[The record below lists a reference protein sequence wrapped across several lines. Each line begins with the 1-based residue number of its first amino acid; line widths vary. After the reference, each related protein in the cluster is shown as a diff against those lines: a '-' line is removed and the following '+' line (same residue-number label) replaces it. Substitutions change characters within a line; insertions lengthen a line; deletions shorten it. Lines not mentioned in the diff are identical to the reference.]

1 MKILS
6 VMDPLEKLS
15 LELDT
20 TVGFMNVAAE
30 RGHEIHICTA
40 HDLYLDGEQAWAIAS
55 RVTIPQANQVQVLER
70 LSCSLDQYDCVWMRT
85 DPPVDQSFVHTTYLL
100 DFANTW
106 VINPPHLLRNF
117 NEKLYALKFIAHTP
131 HTRIASSPD
140 LIMDWLKA
148 SDESLI
154 VKPLD
159 GYGGLGVC
167 LLNAQDR
174 NARVTLELLTD
185 LGSKRVVVQKYL
197 PSARKGDHRVLVV
210 NGKVVGAILRTPQ
223 EDDHRGNIHVG
234 GKVTHLP
241 LNDEELKLCQR
252 VAKQLKADGIFFAGL
267 DLIGGMI
274 TEINITSPTGI
285 REYMALTGI
294 SVGEIFLKE
303 IETELQKGESIL

>member
-15 LELDT
+15 LEQDT
-20 TVGFMNVAAE
+20 TVGFINVAAE
-30 RGHEIHICTA
+30 CGHEVHICTP
-40 HDLYLDGEQAWAIAS
+40 HDLYLDGDQTWVWASQIK
-55 RVTIPQANQVQVLER
+55 VPEANNIDILKR
-70 LSCSLDQYDCVWMRT
+70 LNHSLDQYDCVWMRK
-85 DPPVDQSFVHTTYLL
+85 DPPVDQDFIHATYLL

-117 NEKLYALKFIAHTP
+117 NEKLYALKFIEHTP
-131 HTRIASSPD
+131 HTRVASSPNV
-140 LIMDWLKA
+140 IMDWLKA
-148 SDESLI
+148 SNESLI

-174 NARVTLELLTD
+174 NARVTLEMLTD
-185 LGSKRVVVQKYL
+185 LGRKRVVVQEYL

-241 LNDEELKLCQR
+241 LNGDELLLCEQ
-252 VAKQLKADGIFFAGL
+252 VAFQLKADGIFFAGL

-285 REYMALTGI
+285 REYKALTGI
-294 SVGEIFLKE
+294 SVGAVFIQE
-303 IETELQKGESIL
+303 IERELAKVGVSS

>member
-15 LELDT
+15 LEQDT
-20 TVGFMNVAAE
+20 TVGFMNVAVE
-30 RGHEIHICTA
+30 RGHEVHICTA
-40 HDLYLDGEQAWAIAS
+40 HDLYLDGDQAWAMVT
-55 RVTIPQANQVQVLER
+55 RVTMPKANQVQVQER
-70 LSCSLDQYDCVWMRT
+70 LNCSLTQYDCVWMRT
-85 DPPVDQSFVHTTYLL
+85 DPPVDQSFVHTTYIL

-117 NEKLYALKFIAHTP
+117 NEKLYALKFIDDTP

-174 NARVTLELLTD
+174 NTRVTLELLTD

-210 NGKVVGAILRTPQ
+210 NGRVAGAILRTPQ

-241 LNDEELKLCQR
+241 LNDEELKLCER
-252 VAKQLKADGIFFAGL
+252 VAKHLKADGIFFAGL

-285 REYMALTGI
+285 REYKALTGI

-303 IETELQKGESIL
+303 IETELQKGGAV

>member
-15 LELDT
+15 LPQDT
-20 TVGFMNVAAE
+20 TVGFMNVAIE
-30 RGHEIHICTA
+30 RNHEVHICTPS
-40 HDLYLDGEQAWAIAS
+40 DLYLDGNQTWAWAS
-55 RVTIPQANQVQVLER
+55 KVSIPQENEVIAEER
-70 LSCSLDQYDCVWMRT
+70 KHYSLASYDCVWMRK
-85 DPPVDQSFVHTTYLL
+85 DPPVDQSFLHTTYLL

-106 VINPPHLLRNF
+106 VINPPQLLRNF
-117 NEKLYALKFIAHTP
+117 NEKLYALQFIEHTP

-140 LIMDWLKA
+140 LIMEWLKQA
-148 SDESLI
+148 GESLI

-167 LLNAQDR
+167 LLNAHDR
-174 NARVTLELLTD
+174 NARVTLELLTEQ
-185 LGSKRVVVQKYL
+185 GQKRVVVQKYL

-234 GKVTHLP
+234 GTVTHLP
-241 LNDEELKLCQR
+241 LNDDELSLCEH
-252 VAKQLKADGIFFAGL
+252 VARQLKADGIFFAGL

-285 REYMALTGI
+285 REYKALTGI
-294 SVGEIFLKE
+294 SVGEIFMKE
-303 IETELQKGESIL
+303 IERELDQ